1 MTICPCGTGKDYS
14 ECCEPFI
21 EGEKDAKTAEELLRA
36 RYTAYAVKKPAY
48 VFDTMHPSKKK
59 DDSLKTIERWAKRT
73 EWLKLEILNAE
84 NGGPED
90 SRGIVE
96 FVADYMEKGKR
107 RKHHEIAEFKKEDGK
122 WYFFDAK
129 DPVIKQVRRQGPK
142 IGRNDP
148 CPCGSGKK
156 YKKCCGR

>member
-1 MTICPCGTGKDYS
+1 M
-14 ECCEPFI
+14 
-21 EGEKDAKTAEELLRA
+21 
-36 RYTAYAVKKPAY
+36 
-48 VFDTMHPSKKK
+48 FDTMHPSQKK

-96 FVADYMEKGKR
+96 FVTDCMDKGKR

-129 DPVIKQVRRQGPK
+129 YPVIKQVRRQGLK
-142 IGRNDP
+142 IRRNDP
-148 CPCGSGKK
+148 CQCGSGKK